1 MEMDDNKRRRNM
13 ILYVLIAF
21 VVYLV
26 LSTVLFPNIGHTQQI
41 TKTDYSTFVKALD
54 KKSVDKVEYNTDDY
68 TIYYTKKGEDEN
80 IAYKTTGVPNDAG
93 FTDRV
98 LESGAS
104 LESVVP
110 DKNSGLMTYYLLTL
124 ILPMVIFFLIGWW
137 LNRRMKKAM
146 GDDGP
151 SMNFGGGGF
160 GGGGLGKSGARV
172 IASKDVGVTFKDV
185 AGQEEAKESLKEVV
199 DFLEKPQRYEEIGAK
214 LPRGALLVGPPGTG
228 KTLLAKAVAGEA
240 GVPFFS
246 ISGSEFVEM
255 FVGRGAAKVRDLFKQ
270 AKEKAPCIVF
280 IDEIDAVAR
289 RRGTGMGGG
298 HDEREQTLNQ
308 LLVEM
313 DGFGVNEGIIVMAA
327 TNRVDILDPAIL
339 RPGRFDRKVGVGKPD
354 IRGREEILKVHSKE
368 KPLGDDVDLARVAQT
383 TAGFTGADLE
393 NLLNEAAIL
402 AAKQSRRYILQ
413 ADIDQAFVKVGIGAE
428 KKSKVISEKEKKI
441 TAYHET
447 GHAILFHE
455 LPDVGPVHTISIIP
469 TGMGA
474 AGYTMPLPEKD
485 EMFNTKS
492 KMLETIMVSL
502 GGRIAEEII
511 FGDVTT
517 GASQDIKQ
525 ASAIARAMVTQYG
538 MSEKLGMINYGS
550 DDDEVFIGRDL
561 AHTRSYG
568 ERVASD
574 IDSEVKRIID
584 ECYAKAKQIILEH
597 EDILHKCSALLIE
610 KEKIGQEEFD
620 RLFTGAEEKSA
631 ATE

>member
-228 KTLLAKAVAGEA
+228 KTLLAKAVAGGA
-240 GVPFFS
+240 GGGQL
-246 ISGSEFVEM
+246 SGKRLPQRHVDDRQRGLEVLG
-255 FVGRGAAKVRDLFKQ
+255 VGHERRVVAFPVDGAQGKAADLFGFFPEFHGFFRCFGNI
-270 AKEKAPCIVF
+270 AAHTGLLGALAGEK
-280 IDEIDAVAR
+280 D
-289 RRGTGMGGG
+289 GGG
-298 HDEREQTLNQ
+298 DSRHIDLYF
-308 LLVEM
+308 L
-313 DGFGVNEGIIVMAA
+313 GVGAGLMA
-327 TNRVDILDPAIL
+327 LS
-339 RPGRFDRKVGVGKPD
+339 RPGRLR
-354 IRGREEILKVHSKE
+354 RTTSSSSSLT
-368 KPLGDDVDLARVAQT
+368 LGISMGGSFVMASPCWMMATAAAARPIMQKKRS
-383 TAGFTGADLE
+383 GFQPAASMYPAAFLE
-393 NLLNEAAIL
+393 
-402 AAKQSRRYILQ
+402 
-413 ADIDQAFVKVGIGAE
+413 
-428 KKSKVISEKEKKI
+428 
-441 TAYHET
+441 
-447 GHAILFHE
+447 
-455 LPDVGPVHTISIIP
+455 
-469 TGMGA
+469 
-474 AGYTMPLPEKD
+474 
-485 EMFNTKS
+485 
-492 KMLETIMVSL
+492 
-502 GGRIAEEII
+502 
-511 FGDVTT
+511 
-517 GASQDIKQ
+517 
-525 ASAIARAMVTQYG
+525 
-538 MSEKLGMINYGS
+538 
-550 DDDEVFIGRDL
+550 
-561 AHTRSYG
+561 
-568 ERVASD
+568 
-574 IDSEVKRIID
+574 
-584 ECYAKAKQIILEH
+584 
-597 EDILHKCSALLIE
+597 
-610 KEKIGQEEFD
+610 
-620 RLFTGAEEKSA
+620 
-631 ATE
+631 